1 MEIKELRLLLDSRVE
16 QYNNEDF
23 IELDP
28 VSIPHLFTKKED
40 IEISGLLASIIAWG
54 NRKMIVRNANRMMDL
69 MGNEPYNFVMNADK
83 KEMEAL
89 EGFCHRTF
97 NHTDLQF
104 FIFALRNIY
113 ANHGGLEKVFTNPIT
128 DREVAGEYC
137 ENNNLNAPH
146 ISVAKRSIINFR
158 ETLLET
164 EHLDRVTRHVSN
176 PTANSACK
184 RINMYLK
191 WMVRNDE
198 KGVDFGIWN
207 GFGTENLICPL
218 DVHTGRIGRK
228 LGLITRNQDDWKSAE
243 ELTSHLRLLDPKD
256 PVKYDYALFGLGI
269 FEKY

>member
-1 MEIKELRLLLDSRVE
+1 MELDKLRSLLDSRVE

-28 VSIPHLFTKKED
+28 VSIPHLFNKKED

-54 NRKMIVRNANRMMDL
+54 NRKMIVRNANRMMDM
-69 MGNEPYNFVMNADK
+69 MGNEPYSFVMNAGK
-83 KEMEAL
+83 SEMEAL

-97 NHTDLQF
+97 NHIDLQF
-104 FIFALRNIY
+104 FITGLRDIY
-113 ANHGGLEKVFTNPIT
+113 LHHGGLERVFSQPIYDGKT
-128 DREVAGEYC
+128 TKEAIV
-137 ENNNLNAPH
+137 
-146 ISVAKRSIINFR
+146 NFR
-158 ETLLET
+158 ETLLLT
-164 EHLDRVTRHVSN
+164 EHLLRVTRHVSN
-176 PTANSACK
+176 PAANSACK

-191 WMVRNDE
+191 WMVRTDSN
-198 KGVDFGIWN
+198 GVDFGIWQ

-228 LGLITRNQDDWKSAE
+228 LGLITRKQDDWRAAE

>member
-1 MEIKELRLLLDSRVE
+1 MELDKLRLLLDSRVE

-23 IELDP
+23 IALDP
-28 VSIPHLFTKKED
+28 VSIPHLFNNKED

-54 NRKMIVRNANRMMDL
+54 NRKMIVRNANTMMYM
-69 MGNEPYNFVMNADK
+69 MGNEPYNFVMNAGK
-83 KEMEAL
+83 NEIEAL

-104 FIFALRNIY
+104 FIIGLRNIY
-113 ANHGGLEKVFTNPIT
+113 LHHGGLESVFSQPINDGKT
-128 DREVAGEYC
+128 TKEAIV
-137 ENNNLNAPH
+137 
-146 ISVAKRSIINFR
+146 NFR
-158 ETLLET
+158 ETLLQT
-164 EHLDRVTRHVSN
+164 EHLPRVTRHVSN
-176 PTANSACK
+176 PAANSACK

-191 WMVRNDE
+191 WMVRTDSN
-198 KGVDFGIWN
+198 GVDFGIWK

-228 LGLITRNQDDWKSAE
+228 LGLITRKQDDWRAAE
-243 ELTSHLRLLDPKD
+243 ELTAHLRLLDPKD